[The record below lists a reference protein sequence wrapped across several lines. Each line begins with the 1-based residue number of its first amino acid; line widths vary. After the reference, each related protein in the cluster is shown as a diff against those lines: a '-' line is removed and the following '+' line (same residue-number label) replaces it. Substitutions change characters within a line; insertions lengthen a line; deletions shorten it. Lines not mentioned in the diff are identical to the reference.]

1 MFFELIKT
9 YAFID
14 LSHVVA
20 ALIDSTFSE
29 MKPLLL
35 LLLLLLLLA
44 GTYLGNLSVQCLA
57 TECMRLLKQSF
68 QVENGCS

>member
-1 MFFELIKT
+1 MYKICINLPTWPVGLYNVYTMFFELIKT

-35 LLLLLLLLA
+35 LLLLA
-44 GTYLGNLSVQCLA
+44 GTYLNNLAV
-57 TECMRLLKQSF
+57 
-68 QVENGCS
+68 